1 MNVSYLIICLLDWY
15 IDSIRKSL
23 RKNWSL
29 LEIKQLQAYPVKKY
43 LQTREYGSREVCLEE
58 DLVS

>member
-1 MNVSYLIICLLDWY
+1 MFLISSFVCW
-15 IDSIRKSL
+15 IDISIALGKA
-23 RKNWSL
+23 KNWSL

-58 DLVS
+58 DLIS

>member
-1 MNVSYLIICLLDWY
+1 MFLISSFVCW
-15 IDSIRKSL
+15 IDIKL
-23 RKNWSL
+23 KNWSL

-43 LQTREYGSREVCLEE
+43 LQTREYGSREVSLEE